1 MKNIIKKV
9 ICGLFCLGLIIFTNI
24 ENVKAVVINS
34 QNNYS
39 LAASKS
45 REDCVV
51 YSTCDACYAAGSRV
65 EPQRIR
71 NFEFDFTNMDAF
83 KMQYCIWSDSCY
95 CIYPK
100 FAYDIYYNIKFSDL
114 YFKHIGATE
123 VKLKA
128 EGATYVQSE
137 WTPVINFDGKDYHS
151 EIISCD
157 IMLPEET
164 CSVCGKT
171 LLTNANAGG
180 FEIYDYRGVCTDFPS
195 ATVEDGG
202 TLTLCPSFNAY
213 TKRVEYKIRYEGETA
228 FSPLSSGIQPNGM
241 QVTING
247 DNTIVLSN
255 VNKSKGSYFEILPV
269 TYDRSNQ
276 LPYNFNENNNSH
288 IARINITQSSVQNSG
303 QNSSESNNDDSNPI
317 VTPSVANVPANPEPA
332 PGQSFASGT
341 TSSSGSESDADKT
354 SSSRETDKGS
364 AGNAIVKQNETYN
377 GESKTVNVPM
387 EVKTSADIQTGVQAG
402 KTGTVG
408 KNSNI
413 NKATNVSDEKKKTLF
428 ESIKDN
434 SSEYVTTQE
443 RIDKEN
449 SIRKADDDKKEIDFN
464 EVDSEEETDI
474 DESLLEESKNSNYT
488 PKINYDST
496 FILTLLSI
504 IFAFVLLL
512 IILSLFFV
520 VIIYA
525 EKNVKNI
532 VTGEDEK
539 KLLPVA
545 VRLVTRKQ
553 KMWCLNVND
562 LLNEYGI
569 IYAHMG
575 PVFVYLFEDEFMRIL
590 SKVKGDEKREIAK
603 EEIKRE
609 VIIGKGKARYR

>member
-1 MKNIIKKV
+1 M
-9 ICGLFCLGLIIFTNI
+9 
-24 ENVKAVVINS
+24 
-34 QNNYS
+34 
-39 LAASKS
+39 
-45 REDCVV
+45 
-51 YSTCDACYAAGSRV
+51 
-65 EPQRIR
+65 
-71 NFEFDFTNMDAF
+71 
-83 KMQYCIWSDSCY
+83 
-95 CIYPK
+95 
-100 FAYDIYYNIKFSDL
+100 
-114 YFKHIGATE
+114 
-123 VKLKA
+123 
-128 EGATYVQSE
+128 
-137 WTPVINFDGKDYHS
+137 
-151 EIISCD
+151 
-157 IMLPEET
+157 
-164 CSVCGKT
+164 
-171 LLTNANAGG
+171 
-180 FEIYDYRGVCTDFPS
+180 
-195 ATVEDGG
+195 
-202 TLTLCPSFNAY
+202 
-213 TKRVEYKIRYEGETA
+213 
-228 FSPLSSGIQPNGM
+228 
-241 QVTING
+241 
-247 DNTIVLSN
+247 
-255 VNKSKGSYFEILPV
+255 
-269 TYDRSNQ
+269 
-276 LPYNFNENNNSH
+276 
-288 IARINITQSSVQNSG
+288 
-303 QNSSESNNDDSNPI
+303 
-317 VTPSVANVPANPEPA
+317 NPEPT
-332 PGQSFASGT
+332 PGQSFSSGT
-341 TSSSGSESDADKT
+341 TSSSGSESGADKT

-364 AGNAIVKQNETYN
+364 AGNAIVNQNETYS

-387 EVKTSADIQTGVQAG
+387 EVKTSADTKTGAQVG
-402 KTGTVG
+402 KTGSVG
-408 KNSNI
+408 KKSNE
-413 NKATNVSDEKKKTLF
+413 NKASSISDEKKKTLF
-428 ESIKDN
+428 ENIKDN